1 MTSPERYARYRE
13 IATERM
19 ADNDNALLAR
29 RTEGER
35 RHLENEAYW
44 LAREREKY
52 GISEREQAKP
62 LSRMRA

>member
-13 IATERM
+13 IAADRM
-19 ADNDNALLAR
+19 ADNDNTLMTR
-29 RTEGER
+29 RAEGER

-44 LAREREKY
+44 LAQERLKY